1 MKKIL
6 FALIAVSFLF
16 VSCKKES
23 DTRARAVLTDVSFVD
38 FPATGSAEQTIQVFA
53 DADWVSEAPEWM
65 TVTPSTGTG
74 SMTVKITAT
83 DNIAPDG
90 KMDSPRKGT
99 LVFKGATLIST
110 VELPVTQ
117 AGDKYRGLTVSSVT
131 DVAKKADGE
140 YVAVAT
146 CQVVAVNGNAYV
158 LSDGTTQI
166 YVTGDGVKPGDQV
179 TLNGEKETHNGVP
192 AIKTVENLS
201 VSATAAPVHPTAV
214 DITETL
220 ASYTSTSVEYV
231 TITGEA
237 TPSGKNVQIKFEGVN
252 VAAQLVNP
260 GDELLALEGH
270 EVVVYGYFI
279 GKSSNTLVDIMV
291 ASYED
296 KGIKSNVLF
305 QDDFEWLEPWSAA
318 AGAGN
323 DVGENVANTDAA
335 PNIFGTAELS
345 GIVDE
350 LVKRGYGYVWGWK
363 GQDWS
368 DGTPDNGNKRT
379 LYLQRNYLKFGKT
392 SYSSGLILPA
402 LDKITGTMDIDVL
415 FDWCFSMTGAN
426 KPDVM
431 TLTLTLSGGGTFE
444 STGTETSDEV
454 QSGQP
459 TDGDLTKLEWQHPQ
473 IRIKGATS
481 QTRITIRPTNSDPM
495 VTNPTRKQNRWYLDN
510 IKVVPAEGSS
520 PGGGGEGGDA
530 GAAVLPVE
538 WTIQIEGHNY
548 ATTWPLA
555 NGSATEEGVSGY
567 IASTTGT
574 GTIWYN
580 NEAGN
585 TADKASGKK
594 KTKLDVQALDP
605 RVTGAWPGDYCQ
617 FKVPGSV
624 AAGKKVRITFETRT
638 SATNPKYWK
647 LIYQDGTDWKAACEV
662 KKEKVEGA
670 DVEYTHAMNA
680 DGSTNIQVDA
690 TVTYASKTDNII
702 FRFVCQSAMGAGGEM
717 LTAPNGG
724 TWRLAVTDATK
735 TDWQPRIQWGE

>member
-1 MKKIL
+1 M
-6 FALIAVSFLF
+6 
-16 VSCKKES
+16 
-23 DTRARAVLTDVSFVD
+23 
-38 FPATGSAEQTIQVFA
+38 
-53 DADWVSEAPEWM
+53 
-65 TVTPSTGTG
+65 
-74 SMTVKITAT
+74 
-83 DNIAPDG
+83 
-90 KMDSPRKGT
+90 
-99 LVFKGATLIST
+99 
-110 VELPVTQ
+110 
-117 AGDKYRGLTVSSVT
+117 
-131 DVAKKADGE
+131 
-140 YVAVAT
+140 
-146 CQVVAVNGNAYV
+146 VN
-158 LSDGTTQI
+158 
-166 YVTGDGVKPGDQV
+166 
-179 TLNGEKETHNGVP
+179 
-192 AIKTVENLS
+192 
-201 VSATAAPVHPTAV
+201 
-214 DITETL
+214 
-220 ASYTSTSVEYV
+220 
-231 TITGEA
+231 
-237 TPSGKNVQIKFEGVN
+237 
-252 VAAQLVNP
+252 
-260 GDELLALEGH
+260 
-270 EVVVYGYFI
+270 
-279 GKSSNTLVDIMV
+279 
-291 ASYED
+291 
-296 KGIKSNVLF
+296 
-305 QDDFEWLEPWSAA
+305 
-318 AGAGN
+318 
-323 DVGENVANTDAA
+323 AA
-335 PNIFGTAELS
+335 PNIFGTTELS

-431 TLTLTLSGGGTFE
+431 TLTLTLTGGGTFE
-444 STGTETSDEV
+444 STGKETSDEIK
-454 QSGQP
+454 SGQP

-495 VTNPTRKQNRWYLDN
+495 VTNPSRKQNRWYLDN
-510 IKVVPAEGSS
+510 IKVVPAEGQ
-520 PGGGGEGGDA
+520 GGGGGGDA

-538 WTIQIEGHNY
+538 WTIQVENHNY
-548 ATTWPLA
+548 ASTWPLA
-555 NGSATEEGVSGY
+555 NGNATEEGVSGY

-594 KTKLDVQALDP
+594 KTKLDVNALDP

-624 AAGKKVRITFETRT
+624 EAGKKVRITFETRT

-647 LIYQDGTDWKAACEV
+647 LIYQDGQDWKAACEV

-735 TDWQPRIQWGE
+735 TDWQPRIQWGQ